1 MKKIILNLF
10 NTSCNVDY
18 NNVTINSVEDYKKTS
33 KTLFNT
39 FVLSFVFFLF
49 GVSDVYGQCTAYTT
63 NTACTTAAPTS
74 IGTSISCTPPTS
86 NGGRR
91 NFVVTN
97 MIVGAT
103 YRVSNCGSGF
113 DTQMTIRDSNG
124 TVVAYN
130 DDNGPACSGSAAS
143 IDFTPATSGTFRIQ
157 LNRFNCSTTNRSNGT
172 ITVTLINLPCTDNSV
187 TLTMNDSY
195 GDGWNGG
202 SITLTNDLGDS
213 YGPYSIAGA
222 SGTQTL
228 CLPDGCYSINMV
240 AGSFPGEI
248 TWSLSNGISGN
259 GNYGSQTNVFTLG
272 SGSCGAVT
280 GCTDPASTNYNPLAT
295 IDDGSC
301 VYPPSN
307 DDCAGAISLT
317 VNSSCS
323 YATYTN
329 ANATATSGVSAPSCA
344 LYSGGDVWFSFVV
357 PSNGIVTVDTQT
369 GVMTD
374 SGMAWYTGTC
384 GSLTEL
390 ECDDD
395 DSLNG
400 SMSSITRTGLTPGTT
415 IYVRVWEFGN
425 NNNGTFGICV
435 TSPPSPT
442 ITNLSNSSGC
452 QGSTLVIN
460 GTNLSGATAVTIGGT
475 AATITGNTATSVTV
489 TVGSGTTGTV
499 QVTTPN
505 GSATS
510 SQTFTIIANPVINTQ
525 PIDTSICTSG
535 TVTFNVEATGVT
547 IYQWRRNG
555 VNLTEGGIYSGVD
568 TATLTITNPA
578 AGDAGN
584 FDVVVSNGSCS
595 VTSTVG
601 SLTILSQTP
610 SITTNPSNTTVAGGT
625 NTSFTVVASNT
636 PISYT
641 WEVSTNG
648 GTSWSTVSNGGV
660 YSTATTATLTITGVT
675 FSMNGYLYRASAT
688 NICGTSSFSNS
699 ATLTVTYCSP
709 TSTNTSDYISG
720 FSTTG
725 GITNINNTPTTLSGT
740 GYGDFYSTISASQYA
755 GGVLNFAET
764 YNGGSHGLSIWVD
777 FNNNGVFEVT
787 ERLYNAT
794 ATATG
799 FTGTITIPVGTPL
812 GDYRMRVRAWWNS
825 LNPDPCSNISWGEA
839 EDYKLS
845 VVSEPDP
852 ITITPSGS
860 TTICNGN
867 SVDLTASSSAS
878 YTYSWSPA
886 TGLNTTTGA
895 TVTANPSTTT
905 TYTVSGDNGAGMTN
919 TQTITITVNPAP
931 ADVVIANSDE
941 TVCKNTVQTLS
952 ASGGDFINVSIL
964 TEDFNGAVT
973 GWTQSN
979 NSTGGTPANAAWALY
994 LSGASFFSNDNT
1006 DFVMSNSDSQGS
1018 GGTTDTS
1025 LTSPAFSLEGF
1036 TTATLNFY
1044 HYFNN
1049 LGATDIAKVQISTN
1063 GVTWID
1069 LETYTSDQGSATNFA
1084 LKTIN
1089 LDSYIGNPSI
1099 QIRFQYNASWA
1110 WYWAIDNFSITGSGQ
1125 NIVWS
1130 PIDDLYTDTAC
1141 TVAYTGEH
1149 ATTLYAKPTATRT
1162 YTATSTLGSCE
1173 KTDTV
1178 TLTVESATYNGSWS
1192 SAPAANKEL
1201 VFNGDF
1207 SSTESL
1213 EGCSCTVNSGTVVI
1227 NSNHTVKLLD
1237 AITVTGGSIIFENNS
1252 SLIQINDVTNTGNIT
1267 YKRTSP
1273 QTVLNTDYVY
1283 WSSPVSSQTVP
1294 STGLNYF
1301 WNNAAGTS
1309 GNWVGAAGQAL
1320 TAGKGVIMRG
1330 IATRNFTGVPFNGE
1344 LTVDVHR
1351 RNIAGYNDNWNLVGN
1366 PYPSAISADEFLTD
1380 SNNTAIEGS
1389 IAIWTHSS
1397 PISSANTNPFYG
1409 NFTYNY
1415 SPSDYIIYNLSG
1427 SQSGPDTYNG
1437 FIPAGQ
1443 AFFVKY
1449 DNDDNA
1455 SPIAASSTI
1464 KFKNSMRLDASGS
1477 AYSNTQFFRNSENAT
1492 QNIEKNRI
1500 WIDIVNGANAYGRTV
1515 VGYIEN
1521 ATDGKDR
1528 LYDSSSSVTPST
1540 TSIYSLIG
1548 NDKMSIQGKGLP
1560 FNNSDFISLG
1570 FNAGQAG
1577 NFTIAIHT
1585 LDGLFVN
1592 QDVFLLDTQLNVI
1605 HEIKLSPYTFT
1616 APQGENNTRFQL
1628 IFNNETLSNPD
1639 FDTDKSVIIVNNDK
1653 LEVISNVENIESI
1666 KVFDLLG
1673 RTIYLKNNINNKE
1686 FIIPLSQERAPL
1698 IVKIKLAN
1706 GIYVERKTLY

>member
-1 MKKIILNLF
+1 
-10 NTSCNVDY
+10 
-18 NNVTINSVEDYKKTS
+18 
-33 KTLFNT
+33 
-39 FVLSFVFFLF
+39 
-49 GVSDVYGQCTAYTT
+49 
-63 NTACTTAAPTS
+63 
-74 IGTSISCTPPTS
+74 
-86 NGGRR
+86 
-91 NFVVTN
+91 
-97 MIVGAT
+97 
-103 YRVSNCGSGF
+103 
-113 DTQMTIRDSNG
+113 
-124 TVVAYN
+124 
-130 DDNGPACSGSAAS
+130 
-143 IDFTPATSGTFRIQ
+143 
-157 LNRFNCSTTNRSNGT
+157 
-172 ITVTLINLPCTDNSV
+172 
-187 TLTMNDSY
+187 
-195 GDGWNGG
+195 
-202 SITLTNDLGDS
+202 
-213 YGPYSIAGA
+213 
-222 SGTQTL
+222 
-228 CLPDGCYSINMV
+228 
-240 AGSFPGEI
+240 
-248 TWSLSNGISGN
+248 
-259 GNYGSQTNVFTLG
+259 
-272 SGSCGAVT
+272 
-280 GCTDPASTNYNPLAT
+280 
-295 IDDGSC
+295 
-301 VYPPSN
+301 
-307 DDCAGAISLT
+307 
-317 VNSSCS
+317 
-323 YATYTN
+323 
-329 ANATATSGVSAPSCA
+329 
-344 LYSGGDVWFSFVV
+344 
-357 PSNGIVTVDTQT
+357 
-369 GVMTD
+369 
-374 SGMAWYTGTC
+374 
-384 GSLTEL
+384 
-390 ECDDD
+390 
-395 DSLNG
+395 
-400 SMSSITRTGLTPGTT
+400 
-415 IYVRVWEFGN
+415 
-425 NNNGTFGICV
+425 
-435 TSPPSPT
+435 
-442 ITNLSNSSGC
+442 
-452 QGSTLVIN
+452 
-460 GTNLSGATAVTIGGT
+460 
-475 AATITGNTATSVTV
+475 
-489 TVGSGTTGTV
+489 
-499 QVTTPN
+499 
-505 GSATS
+505 
-510 SQTFTIIANPVINTQ
+510 
-525 PIDTSICTSG
+525 
-535 TVTFNVEATGVT
+535 
-547 IYQWRRNG
+547 
-555 VNLTEGGIYSGVD
+555 
-568 TATLTITNPA
+568 
-578 AGDAGN
+578 
-584 FDVVVSNGSCS
+584 
-595 VTSTVG
+595 
-601 SLTILSQTP
+601 
-610 SITTNPSNTTVAGGT
+610 
-625 NTSFTVVASNT
+625 
-636 PISYT
+636 
-641 WEVSTNG
+641 
-648 GTSWSTVSNGGV
+648 
-660 YSTATTATLTITGVT
+660 
-675 FSMNGYLYRASAT
+675 
-688 NICGTSSFSNS
+688 
-699 ATLTVTYCSP
+699 
-709 TSTNTSDYISG
+709 
-720 FSTTG
+720 
-725 GITNINNTPTTLSGT
+725 
-740 GYGDFYSTISASQYA
+740 
-755 GGVLNFAET
+755 
-764 YNGGSHGLSIWVD
+764 
-777 FNNNGVFEVT
+777 
-787 ERLYNAT
+787 
-794 ATATG
+794 
-799 FTGTITIPVGTPL
+799 
-812 GDYRMRVRAWWNS
+812 
-825 LNPDPCSNISWGEA
+825 
-839 EDYKLS
+839 
-845 VVSEPDP
+845 
-852 ITITPSGS
+852 
-860 TTICNGN
+860 
-867 SVDLTASSSAS
+867 
-878 YTYSWSPA
+878 
-886 TGLNTTTGA
+886 
-895 TVTANPSTTT
+895 
-905 TYTVSGDNGAGMTN
+905 
-919 TQTITITVNPAP
+919 AP

-1110 WYWAIDNFSITGSGQ
+1110 WYWAIDNFSIVGTGQ
-1125 NIVWS
+1125 NITWS
-1130 PIDDLYTDTAC
+1130 PTTDLYTDEAC
-1141 TVAYTGEH
+1141 TTAYTGGH
-1149 ATTLYAKPTATRT
+1149 ATDLWAKPTATRT
-1162 YTATSTLGSCE
+1162 YTATSTLGSCP

-1201 VFNGDF
+1201 IFNGNF

-1213 EGCSCTVNSGTVVI
+1213 EGCSCTVNSGNVII
-1227 NSNHTVKLLD
+1227 NSNHTIKLLD

-1500 WIDIVNGANAYGRTV
+1500 WIDIVNGANAYSRTV